1 MVTRNKAFSEIFA
14 EIGGAWATSALILTV
29 FFKPII
35 LHVAEGQPSKDKQS
49 AHSNQSASYVCVYVP
64 LCESQLTRCCSSFAH
79 ACHQWRAGE
88 RSCPRQASHERMLR
102 NGREYSSQCQGCSRE
117 TLNSALDCRNEWLL
131 LIQQSTLRRQM
142 EDFLLWTR
150 RWEG

>member
-64 LCESQLTRCCSSFAH
+64 LCESQLTRCCSSFAR

-88 RSCPRQASHERMLR
+88 RSCPRQASHEAHAEKRSPPTATPPPVPVVAGSIQANAKVAVERRSTAPWTAEM
-102 NGREYSSQCQGCSRE
+102 NGYC
-117 TLNSALDCRNEWLL
+117 
-131 LIQQSTLRRQM
+131 
-142 EDFLLWTR
+142 
-150 RWEG
+150 